1 MTARK
6 KREEKNPTKVV
17 KNKNKKTQSL
27 RTDSFFI
34 GGVSLTHPV
43 MASFYVGSYS
53 YTSGADVFMWKI
65 FLTYVPC
72 WLVHVGSLSY
82 TSCAGCLMEGVYI
95 THPVFGAL
103 KWRVSLTHPLLA
115 SLCGEFLLHILC

>member
-34 GGVSLTHPV
+34 WGVSLTHPV
-43 MASFYVGSYS
+43 MASFYVGSFS
-53 YTSGADVFMWKI
+53 HTSHAGFFMWGVTLTPLVLTSLCGRF
-65 FLTYVPC
+65 FL
-72 WLVHVGSLSY
+72 HMFH
-82 TSCAGCLMEGVYI
+82 AGLFMLGVYL
-95 THPVFGAL
+95 THPV
-103 KWRVSLTHPLLA
+103 LA
-115 SLCGEFLLHILC
+115 A